1 MPDTIRRSELSEYRK
16 GRQQNYAAARTLL
29 PQALEKLNFERS
41 KVAENIEAV
50 LSSLAPFLPSEAS
63 YEVCLVDDCDVA
75 ETVTVDDGAQL
86 IVVNRHFITFLRNF
100 VELIAR
106 GIRLDD
112 SRNGVVNYETLEDDR
127 ILFGMGIGEYLN
139 FGAPLTS
146 PPRQS
151 GDLGPD
157 MYIAAIEF
165 ILSHEIV
172 HRIEGDDEGY
182 DLELDGF
189 QDFCRIR
196 GREYRCDRRAVALVL
211 ERRKGL
217 EMPEIAFLGAV
228 GALMAISWIQQFT
241 PGYVPESWHHPG
253 SDSRV
258 LRVHLEEPLFWRAAG
273 LDGQPNGITGASIR
287 RAFRFMAALEAEPKL
302 IASPLNHLISG
313 CIGTGSPDHETFE
326 ARIGEVF
333 ARGRAIHVARSL
345 GAMWGSSEKMAEEE
359 RIGNFEFPQGQ
370 LSCALFSRMYNRLL
384 AAGPAARELAAE
396 IYRAKEHSERSHES

>member
-1 MPDTIRRSELSEYRK
+1 MIRRIELREYVK
-16 GRQQNYAAARTLL
+16 GRQQNYAAARALL
-29 PQALEKLNFERS
+29 PQAMEKLNFERA

-50 LSSLAPFLPSEAS
+50 LSSLVPFLPSEVS

-75 ETVTVDDGAQL
+75 ETISVDDGAQL
-86 IVVNRHFITFLRNF
+86 IVVNRHFIAFLRNF
-100 VELIAR
+100 IELIAR

-112 SRNGVVNYETLEDDR
+112 GGRGVVNYEIPEDERR
-127 ILFGMGIGEYLN
+127 IFGVGIGEYLN
-139 FGAPLTS
+139 FGSPLIS
-146 PPRQS
+146 PSRQS

-157 MYIAAIEF
+157 IFIAAIEF

-172 HRIEGDDEGY
+172 HRIEGDDEGF

-217 EMPEIAFLGAV
+217 DMPETAFLGAV
-228 GALMAISWIQQFT
+228 GALMAVSWIQQFT
-241 PGYVPESWHHPG
+241 PGYIPESWHHPG

-258 LRVHLEEPLFWRAAG
+258 LRVHLEEPLLWKAAG
-273 LDGQPNGITGASIR
+273 LDGQPNGITGAAIR

-302 IASPLNHLISG
+302 IASPLNHLISS
-313 CIGTGSPDHETFE
+313 CIATGSPDHDTFE
-326 ARIGEVF
+326 ARIGEIF
-333 ARGRAIHVARSL
+333 ARGRAKHVAQSL
-345 GAMWGSSEKMAEEE
+345 GAMWGSSERMEEEE

-370 LSCALFSRMYNRLL
+370 LSCALFSRMYKRLL
-384 AAGPAARELAAE
+384 AAGPAAGELAAE
-396 IYRAKEHSERSHES
+396 IYRAKERRLNSQEP